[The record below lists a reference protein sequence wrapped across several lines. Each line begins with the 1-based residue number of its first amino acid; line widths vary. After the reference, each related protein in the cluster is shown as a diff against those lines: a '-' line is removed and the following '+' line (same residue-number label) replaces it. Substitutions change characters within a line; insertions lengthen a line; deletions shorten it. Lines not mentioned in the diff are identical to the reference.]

1 MFTND
6 RIETFLQ
13 QAKSLLPDG
22 SLSADIEKNL
32 KALAQSTFSKMD
44 MVSRDEFEAQKA
56 VLQRTREKL
65 DQLEQEL
72 AELSKG

>member
-44 MVSRDEFEAQKA
+44 IVSRDEFEAQKA

-72 AELSKG
+72 AELSKV

>member
-6 RIETFLQ
+6 RVETFLQ
-13 QAKSLLPDG
+13 QAKALLPDA
-22 SLSADIEKNL
+22 SITADIEKNL
-32 KALAQSTFSKMD
+32 KVLAQSTFSKMD

-65 DQLEQEL
+65 DQLEQQL
-72 AELSKG
+72 AELSNK

>member
-6 RIETFLQ
+6 RVETFLQ
-13 QAKSLLPDG
+13 QAKALLPDANIT
-22 SLSADIEKNL
+22 ADIEKNL

-65 DQLEQEL
+65 DQLEQQL
-72 AELSKG
+72 AELSKQ